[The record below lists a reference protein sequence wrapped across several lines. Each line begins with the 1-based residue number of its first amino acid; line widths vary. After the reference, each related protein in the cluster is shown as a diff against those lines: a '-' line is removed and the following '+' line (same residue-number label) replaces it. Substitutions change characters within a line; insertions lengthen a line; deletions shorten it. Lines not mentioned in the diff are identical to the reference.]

1 MTWEGFWFETKNTN
15 RKKQNK
21 IRTYLIE
28 DDDIVEIHTSI
39 NEEQVPPGKLGD
51 IYIGKVQNIVQ
62 NIGAAFIEI
71 TKGVNCILILKDA
84 KTHIL
89 PINPGKN
96 HFVSAMNLS
105 YRSAGKR

>member
-1 MTWEGFWFETKNTN
+1 MK
-15 RKKQNK
+15 RKILIEKSKNK

-71 TKGVNCILILKDA
+71 TKGVNCILI
-84 KTHIL
+84 
-89 PINPGKN
+89 
-96 HFVSAMNLS
+96 
-105 YRSAGKR
+105 

>member
-1 MTWEGFWFETKNTN
+1 MK
-15 RKKQNK
+15 RKILIEKSKNK

-71 TKGVNCILILKDA
+71 TKGVNCYFDLKDA
-84 KTHIL
+84 ENAYFTHKS
-89 PINPGKN
+89 GKKPLCIGDEL
-96 HFVSAMNLS
+96 VVQLS
-105 YRSAGKR
+105 LIHI